1 MNHSSCSQHQLGNDS
16 RRNGNGDDSGAQA
29 ASIAIEAL
37 AARLS
42 LVEGEVVQALRLLNN
57 TLAANN
63 SVAGAIRNHEGSSGD
78 DINHLCST
86 SAHST
91 LTKASCASRLAPI
104 SSSGTY
110 TLCLATKGIN
120 SSPGPRLNPASC
132 ASGLA
137 LLGGGSIDGDES
149 GDWISNL
156 SLIDLLER
164 RNVVSNHQ
172 QGNGSNHM
180 RTASNENEDWDEI
193 LPTQENP
200 FL

>member
-1 MNHSSCSQHQLGNDS
+1 MNHYHHHHQLGNDS

-29 ASIAIEAL
+29 SIEAL

-57 TLAANN
+57 TLPANNN
-63 SVAGAIRNHEGSSGD
+63 SVAGATRNHEGSSGD

-110 TLCLATKGIN
+110 TLSLATKGIN

-149 GDWISNL
+149 GDLISYL
-156 SLIDLLER
+156 SLTDLLDER

-172 QGNGSNHM
+172 QGNGSNHR

>member
-1 MNHSSCSQHQLGNDS
+1 MNHYHHHHQLGNDS

-29 ASIAIEAL
+29 SIEAL

-57 TLAANN
+57 TLPANNN
-63 SVAGAIRNHEGSSGD
+63 SVAGATRNHEGSSGD

-110 TLCLATKGIN
+110 TLSLATKGIN
-120 SSPGPRLNPASC
+120 SSPGPRLNPSSC

-149 GDWISNL
+149 GDLISYL
-156 SLIDLLER
+156 SLTDLLDER
-164 RNVVSNHQ
+164 RNVDSNHQ
-172 QGNGSNHM
+172 QGNGSNHR

>member
-1 MNHSSCSQHQLGNDS
+1 MNHSYQSSCSQHQLGNDS
-16 RRNGNGDDSGAQA
+16 RRNGNGDSRAQA
-29 ASIAIEAL
+29 SVESL

-42 LVEGEVVQALRLLNN
+42 LVEGELVQALRLLNN
-57 TLAANN
+57 TVPTNN
-63 SVAGAIRNHEGSSGD
+63 SVAVATSNHKGSG
-78 DINHLCST
+78 CST
-86 SAHST
+86 STHPN
-91 LTKASCASRLAPI
+91 LTPASCASRLAPI

-110 TLCLATKGIN
+110 TLSLATKGIN

-132 ASGLA
+132 ASGLD
-137 LLGGGSIDGDES
+137 LLGGGSIDGDEG

-156 SLIDLLER
+156 SLTDLLLGR
-164 RNVVSNHQ
+164 RNIVSNQ
-172 QGNGSNHM
+172 QGNGSNHR

>member
-16 RRNGNGDDSGAQA
+16 RRNGNGDSGAQA
-29 ASIAIEAL
+29 SVEAL

-57 TLAANN
+57 TLPANN
-63 SVAGAIRNHEGSSGD
+63 NSMAGATRNHEGSSGD

-110 TLCLATKGIN
+110 TLSLATKGIN

-172 QGNGSNHM
+172 QGNGSNHR

-193 LPTQENP
+193 LPAQENP

>member
-1 MNHSSCSQHQLGNDS
+1 MNHYHHHHQLGNDS
-16 RRNGNGDDSGAQA
+16 RRNGNGDSGAQA
-29 ASIAIEAL
+29 SVETL

-42 LVEGEVVQALRLLNN
+42 LVEGELVQALRLLNN
-57 TLAANN
+57 TVAANN
-63 SVAGAIRNHEGSSGD
+63 SVAGATRNHEGSSGD

-91 LTKASCASRLAPI
+91 LTKASWASRLAPN

-110 TLCLATKGIN
+110 TLSLATKGIN

-137 LLGGGSIDGDES
+137 LLSGGSIDGDES
-149 GDWISNL
+149 GDGISNL
-156 SLIDLLER
+156 SLFDLLER

-172 QGNGSNHM
+172 QGNGSNH
-180 RTASNENEDWDEI
+180 RLTASNENEDWDEI

>member
-1 MNHSSCSQHQLGNDS
+1 MNHYHHHHQLGNDS
-16 RRNGNGDDSGAQA
+16 CRNGNGDDSGAQA
-29 ASIAIEAL
+29 SIEAL

-57 TLAANN
+57 TLPANNN
-63 SVAGAIRNHEGSSGD
+63 SVAGATRNHEGSSGD

-110 TLCLATKGIN
+110 TLSLATKGIN

-149 GDWISNL
+149 GDLISYL
-156 SLIDLLER
+156 SLTDLLDER

-172 QGNGSNHM
+172 QGNGSNHR